1 MATNKVVE
9 FAERMQ
15 AWHQART
22 QQARGIQEVVEAGT
36 TIKLQGDSPSKVVDV
51 ELTEREANVFRM
63 GMEAALAC
71 FDKLP
76 FEMHRKAADDTEQ
89 EDSHV

>member
-1 MATNKVVE
+1 MEKNKVVE

-22 QQARGIQEVVEAGT
+22 QQARDIQEAVKTGT
-36 TIKLQGDSPSKVVDV
+36 TIKIQGASPSKEIEVK
-51 ELTEREANVFRM
+51 LIAREAQVFRM

-76 FEMHRKAADDTEQ
+76 FEMHRKGGAGQAQTGG
-89 EDSHV
+89 

>member
-1 MATNKVVE
+1 MAAKKVVE

-22 QQARGIQEVVEAGT
+22 QQARDIQDTVKTGT
-36 TIKLQGDSPSKVVDV
+36 TVKLQGASPSKVI
-51 ELTEREANVFRM
+51 EIKLIAREAQVFRM

-76 FEMHRKAADDTEQ
+76 FEMHTKAADES
-89 EDSHV
+89 ELGDSHA

>member
-22 QQARGIQEVVEAGT
+22 QQARDIQEAVETGT
-36 TIKLQGDSPSKVVDV
+36 TIKLQGASPSKEIEVK
-51 ELTEREANVFRM
+51 LIAREAQVFRM
-63 GMEAALAC
+63 GMEAVLVC

-76 FEMHRKAADDTEQ
+76 FEMHRKAADNSAQ
-89 EDSHV
+89 EDSHA